1 MRKRQTW
8 DFWIDRGGTFT
19 DVVGRGPDG
28 ALHPH
33 KLLSE
38 NPEAYADAAVQGI
51 RNLLGLKAGEPIP
64 PGRVGAV
71 KMGTTVATNALL
83 ERKGE
88 RTLLLITKGFR
99 DALKIGYQARP
110 KIFARH
116 IIKPDMLYERV
127 AEVDERVRAD
137 GTVERAPDLAAVR
150 RDLESARADGID
162 ALAIVF
168 MHAYRFPAHERQVA
182 ALARDL
188 GFAQVSVSHEVSPL
202 IKLVGRGDTTV
213 VDAYLSPIL
222 RRYVAR
228 VANEMHG
235 GAAASPSPGG
245 GGSASRASG
254 EPGWGET
261 ASEGD
266 AVTPTRRAARG
277 DLPPAGGGEAE
288 QAADAIRLMFM
299 MSSGG
304 LTAAELF
311 QGKDA
316 ILSGPAGGVVGMAET
331 GREAGFARLIGF
343 DMGGTSTDVSH
354 FDGEYERAFE
364 TEVAGVRMRAPMML
378 IHTVAAGGGSI
389 LHFDGARFRVGP
401 DSAGANPG
409 PTCYRRGGPL
419 AVTDANV
426 MLGKLIPDFFP
437 KIFGPAQDQPL
448 DAARVRHDFNN
459 LAQKVGGKSAEEIA
473 DGFIKIAVENM
484 ANAIKKISVQRGYDV
499 TRYALNC
506 FGGAGGQHACLVAD
520 ALGMTKVLIHPF
532 SSLLS
537 AYGMGLAD
545 IRATREQAI
554 EEPLGGKALAALER
568 VGARLGREAKAEVA
582 GQGVAPAKIKVI
594 VRAHIRYAGTD
605 TALVVDAGTLS
616 SPSPGR
622 GGSTQRAGAMRRG
635 GVKRSKKS
643 SPPPA
648 ALRAATSPLQGEV
661 KLIPLA
667 KMQRAF
673 ERAHKARF
681 GFIDRSKQM
690 MVEAVSVEAVGGG
703 AKFRERAG
711 KTTRA
716 KLPKPARHTRFFSA
730 GEWHDAKV
738 FTRDQLKPGQT
749 VKGAA
754 IIIEPHQTIV
764 VEPGWQAA
772 LTAKNHLLLSRT
784 KKLKRSYAI
793 GTHADPVMLEVFNN
807 LFMSIAEQM
816 GVSLQNTAYSVN
828 IKERLDF
835 SCAVFSADGTLVAN
849 APHMPVHLGSMDR
862 AVETIIRENAGRIAP
877 GDVYAI
883 NAPYNG
889 GTHLPDITVCTPVF
903 GASSSLPPRA
913 LASGGEGRRAAAA
926 ARRGGGSSVK
936 KSAPH
941 PRPLPATSLRSVG
954 GGEKKGKSQILFWVA
969 SRGHHADVGG
979 ISPGSMSPNA
989 TSIEQEG
996 VLFDNFKLVDRG
1008 RFREKELMAALTGAR
1023 YPARNPVQNVNDIK
1037 AQIAANEKG
1046 VAELRKM
1053 VAEFTLP
1060 VVRAYMGHVQDNAAE
1075 SVRRVIDRLHD
1086 SAFAYEMDQGT
1097 VIKVKITVDKKKRE
1111 ATVDFT
1117 GTSPQQPTNFNA
1129 PEPVTRAAVLYVFRV
1144 MVDDDIPMNAG
1155 CLRPINIVIPQR
1167 SMLSPEYPA
1176 AVVAGNVETS
1186 QAVTDTLF
1194 GALGALAAAQGT
1206 MNNLNFGN
1214 ARYQYYETICSGS
1227 PAGPGFNGTDAVHTH
1242 MTNTRLTDPEVLEF
1256 RYPVVLEDF
1265 HIRQGSGGKGQW
1277 HAGDGIRRS
1286 IRFLEKMDCT
1296 ILSGHRRVPPFGLAG
1311 GEPGEVGENWAR
1323 RKDGR
1328 MERLAGCDE
1337 TVIDANEA
1345 IIIQTPTAGG
1355 YGKA

>member
-1 MRKRQTW
+1 MSRAKTSKRW

-19 DVVGRGPDG
+19 DIVGRKPDG
-28 ALHPH
+28 SLVAH

-38 NPEAYADAAVQGI
+38 NPEAYADAAVHGI
-51 RNLLGLKAGEPIP
+51 RDLLGLKSGEPIP
-64 PGRVGAV
+64 PGIVGAV

-83 ERKGE
+83 ERNGD
-88 RTLLLITKGFR
+88 RVLLLITRGFR

-137 GTVERAPDLAAVR
+137 GTVERALDLEAVR
-150 RDLESARADGID
+150 GELETAKRDGIE
-162 ALAIVF
+162 AVAIVL
-168 MHAYRFPAHERQVA
+168 MHAYRYPEHETTIA
-182 ALARDL
+182 ALAREM

-222 RRYVAR
+222 RRYVST
-228 VANEMHG
+228 VSNDMHADG
-235 GAAASPSPGG
+235 N
-245 GGSASRASG
+245 
-254 EPGWGET
+254 T
-261 ASEGD
+261 ASD
-266 AVTPTRRAARG
+266 V
-277 DLPPAGGGEAE
+277 
-288 QAADAIRLMFM
+288 RLMFM

-331 GREAGFARLIGF
+331 GREAGFERLIGF

-354 FDGEYERAFE
+354 FDGDYERAFE

-409 PTCYRRGGPL
+409 PKCYRRGGPL

-426 MLGKLIPDFFP
+426 MLGKLMPEFFP
-437 KIFGPAQDQPL
+437 KIFGPHQNEPL
-448 DAARVRHDFNN
+448 DETAVRHAFNN
-459 LAQKVGGKSAEEIA
+459 LAQQVGAKSAQEIA
-473 DGFIKIAVENM
+473 DGFVKIAVENM

-499 TRYALNC
+499 THYALNC

-520 ALGMTKVLIHPF
+520 ALGMTRVLIHPF

-554 EEPLGGKALAALER
+554 ELPFGAKARTAVER
-568 VGARLGREAKAEVA
+568 IAARLGKTARAEVE
-582 GQGVAPAKIKVI
+582 GQGVPDGKIKVI

-605 TALVVDAGTLS
+605 TALVIDAGKL
-616 SPSPGR
+616 
-622 GGSTQRAGAMRRG
+622 AGAR
-635 GVKRSKKS
+635 VAVADLK
-643 SPPPA
+643 
-648 ALRAATSPLQGEV
+648 
-661 KLIPLA
+661 
-667 KMQRAF
+667 KMQSSF

-681 GFIDRSKQM
+681 GFIDRNKQL
-690 MVEAVSVEAVGGG
+690 VIEAVSVEAVGGG
-703 AKFRERAG
+703 AKFKESAG
-711 KTTRA
+711 SRTRKALPEPA
-716 KLPKPARHTRFFSA
+716 KRTRFFSQ
-730 GEWHDAKV
+730 GEWHDAAV
-738 FTRDQLKPGQT
+738 YTREQLKPGQK
-749 VKGAA
+749 VAGAA
-754 IIIEPHQTIV
+754 IIIEPHQTVV
-764 VEPGWQAA
+764 VEPGWQAE
-772 LTAKNHLLLSRT
+772 LTAKNHLVLARVVPLERT
-784 KKLKRSYAI
+784 HAI
-793 GTHADPVMLEVFNN
+793 GTEADPVMLEVFNN

-835 SCAVFSADGTLVAN
+835 SCAVFSAEGALVAN

-862 AVETIIRENAGRIAP
+862 AVETIIRENEGRIAP
-877 GDVYAI
+877 GDVYGI

-903 GASSSLPPRA
+903 DD
-913 LASGGEGRRAAAA
+913 
-926 ARRGGGSSVK
+926 K
-936 KSAPH
+936 KH
-941 PRPLPATSLRSVG
+941 
-954 GGEKKGKSQILFWVA
+954 KILFWVA

-989 TSIEQEG
+989 TTIEEEG

-1008 RFREKELMAALTGAR
+1008 RFREKELTEALTGAK
-1023 YPARNPVQNVNDIK
+1023 YPARNPVQNINDIK

-1053 VAEFTLP
+1053 VEQFTLP
-1060 VVRAYMGHVQDNAAE
+1060 VVEAYMRHVQDNAAE

-1086 SAFAYEMDQGT
+1086 SSFEYEMDQGT
-1097 VIKVKITVDKKKRE
+1097 WIKVKITVDKEKRK
-1111 ATVDFT
+1111 ARVDFT

-1144 MVDDDIPMNAG
+1144 MVDDEIPMNAG
-1155 CLRPINIVIPQR
+1155 CLRPIDIVIPKR

-1194 GALGALAAAQGT
+1194 GALGSLAAAQGT

-1214 ARYQYYETICSGS
+1214 KKYQYYETICSGS

-1265 HIRQGSGGKGQW
+1265 HIRKGSGGRGKW
-1277 HAGDGIRRS
+1277 HAGDGIRRT
-1286 IRFLEKMDCT
+1286 IRFLEQMECT
-1296 ILSGHRRVPPFGLAG
+1296 ILSGHRRVRPFGLAG
-1311 GEPGEVGENWAR
+1311 GEAGQVGENVVR
-1323 RKDGR
+1323 RNDR
-1328 MERLAGCDE
+1328 STERLQGCDA
-1337 TVIDANEA
+1337 TVIDAGEA

-1355 YGKA
+1355 YERSK